1 MNTTALIQASRQAE
15 ALEAATT
22 IAVMNTTIH
31 RLEIAADR
39 MEADPGYLPT
49 LNPVTRL
56 QATTALLICT
66 TELEKPRPC
75 LDAAYDYADRAL
87 SLIGLMRIQD
97 AAAQRAAGKGLS

>member
-22 IAVMNTTIH
+22 LAVINTTVH
-31 RLEIAADR
+31 RMD
-39 MEADPGYLPT
+39 ADPGYLPT

-56 QATTALLICT
+56 QAETALMICM
-66 TELEKPRPC
+66 TELKKPHPC

-87 SLIGLMRIQD
+87 NLIGLMRIQE
-97 AAAQRAAGKGLS
+97 AAVKRAAGKGLS